1 MTTDAGL
8 TVDVS
13 GGDAALV
20 VATGEIDLLTA
31 AQLGR
36 VLRDLIARERPSAI
50 GIDLSAVSFI
60 DSTGIQVLVAT
71 KTDARAAG
79 IALRVVAVSPAAL
92 RVLRLAGVD
101 ELLGA
106 STVER

>member
-1 MTTDAGL
+1 MSAEL
-8 TVDVS
+8 EVEVS
-13 GGDAALV
+13 GGDSVLVAAS
-20 VATGEIDLLTA
+20 GEIDLLTA
-31 AQLGR
+31 AELGR
-36 VLRDLIARERPSAI
+36 VLRDLIAHRRPSAI

-79 IALRVVAVSPAAL
+79 IALRVVAASAPAL

-101 ELLGA
+101 ETLGV
-106 STVER
+106 STVDR

>member
-1 MTTDAGL
+1 MSAEL
-8 TVDVS
+8 SIDVS
-13 GGDAALV
+13 GGAAALV
-20 VATGEIDLLTA
+20 AVTGEIDLLTA
-31 AQLGR
+31 AELGR
-36 VLRDLIARERPSAI
+36 MLRDLIARRRPATI
-50 GIDLSAVSFI
+50 GIDLRRVGFI

-79 IALRVVAVSPAAL
+79 IPLRVVAASQPAL

-101 ELLGA
+101 GLLGT

>member
-1 MTTDAGL
+1 MSAGL
-8 TVDVS
+8 EIEVT

-20 VATGEIDLLTA
+20 TATGEIDLLTA
-31 AQLGR
+31 ADLGR
-36 VLRDLIARERPSAI
+36 VLRDLIARRRPASI
-50 GIDLSAVSFI
+50 GIDLRGVAFI

-71 KTDARAAG
+71 KTDARTAG
-79 IALRVVAVSPAAL
+79 IPLRVVAASPPAL

-101 ELLGA
+101 ALLGA